1 MKVLL
6 IISTFAYNR
15 VLFFILSDTKGNCRQ
30 FSEIYSRG
38 PSILIEMPIESEN
51 EKEDKND
58 VSRAAVV
65 DCLKRR

>member
-1 MKVLL
+1 
-6 IISTFAYNR
+6 
-15 VLFFILSDTKGNCRQ
+15 LSDIKGNRRQ
-30 FSEIYSRG
+30 FSDIYSRG
-38 PSILIEMPIESEN
+38 PSILIEMPIEAEN